1 MSKSQASNGRGQ
13 AADGCGASAAD
24 MIEPDL
30 TLQLA
35 PIGMQGSG
43 IDGQAVYSA
52 LLDAHADQVRERVMS
67 TQRTGDTM
75 QLPQLRE
82 ANAQLLLAAL
92 EAASLTKLA
101 VREYAAL
108 ARTSCRDALTHT
120 PDRALMHDRLEQ
132 AVSLARRR
140 GNRVAVFFIDLDDF
154 KQINDTLG
162 HAAGDEALRLVARRL
177 ESVVRD
183 SDTVSR
189 HGGDE
194 FLVLLTDVGQPSDAT
209 AVAAS
214 VLAALAE
221 PAQVSGHAIVLSAS
235 LGVAIFPD
243 DGDDVDSLVA
253 RADAAMYQAKYAG
266 GQRFICGRDPHAP
279 GAAPAGGGNG
289 ASRHARERKHSLT
302 VEHSAGYRELH
313 EANAR
318 LESAARSAH
327 EKEARARHAQHPQI
341 AKLTSARAVLRQPL
355 EPIRRA
361 AALLEHALA
370 DKGLLTR
377 LQGIIEGQLA
387 RLSLL
392 IDDVHGGAGA
402 SVRKPGDERGTVD
415 LLDILCLAVAQS
427 GRTLTARRQTLTRVM
442 DHAQPVQLAGGLG
455 DAFAAHAQHV
465 RDQLLGH
472 HQLVAGQ
479 PVQRQQQPAAQLLV
493 DGVVAIA
500 HGRLR
505 HLRDQGL
512 AVAQHQV
519 QQITMARDLIIEAAT
534 RQPVGLAA
542 ALHDRLGLQFRGRD
556 FQKLRREPM
565 RQQCLD
571 AVRGGHRRQGL
582 EQVVQV
588 GARLQARPSRSPPGC
603 TASRWPRHRAGC
615 PRTATPCARRRTA
628 GSRSRPGCCR
638 SRGDRPAGT

>member
-1 MSKSQASNGRGQ
+1 MIMSKSQASNGRGQ
-13 AADGCGASAAD
+13 AAGGSGASAGD

-30 TLQLA
+30 ALQLA
-35 PIGMQGSG
+35 PIGMQGSS
-43 IDGQAVYSA
+43 IDGPAVYSA

-75 QLPQLRE
+75 RLPQLRE
-82 ANAQLLLAAL
+82 ANAQLLRAAL

-108 ARTSCRDALTHT
+108 ARTSSRDALTHT
-120 PDRALMHDRLEQ
+120 PDRALMQDRLEQ

-140 GNRVAVFFIDLDDF
+140 GNRIAVFFIDLDDF

-177 ESVVRD
+177 EAVVRD

-266 GQRFICGRDPHAP
+266 GQRFICCRDPHAP

-289 ASRHARERKHSLT
+289 ASRHARERKHSHT
-302 VEHSAGYRELH
+302 VEHSAGYRELR

-327 EKEARARHAQHPQI
+327 ENEARARQAQHPQI
-341 AKLTSARAVLRQPL
+341 AKLASARAVLRQPL

-361 AALLEHALA
+361 AALLEHAHA

-392 IDDVHGGAGA
+392 IDEVHGGAAA
-402 SVRKPGDERGTVD
+402 SARKPGDERGTVD
-415 LLDILCLAVAQS
+415 LLDILYLAVAQS
-427 GRTLTARRQTLTRVM
+427 GRTLTARRQTLTRQIPPGALRVRGDAARLAQAFSGLLANASAYTAPGGAITLSARM
-442 DHAQPVQLAGGLG
+442 HAEMVTVTVANQGLG
-455 DAFAAHAQHV
+455 LSPHALPGNRDSLPDDSVAMGSSHPRLAVV
-465 RDQLLGH
+465 RDLVQAYGGT
-472 HQLVAGQ
+472 VAGSSAGKNQ
-479 PVQRQQQPAAQLLV
+479 GSALV
-493 DGVVAIA
+493 VTLPKA
-500 HGRLR
+500 
-505 HLRDQGL
+505 
-512 AVAQHQV
+512 
-519 QQITMARDLIIEAAT
+519 
-534 RQPVGLAA
+534 
-542 ALHDRLGLQFRGRD
+542 
-556 FQKLRREPM
+556 
-565 RQQCLD
+565 
-571 AVRGGHRRQGL
+571 
-582 EQVVQV
+582 
-588 GARLQARPSRSPPGC
+588 
-603 TASRWPRHRAGC
+603 
-615 PRTATPCARRRTA
+615 
-628 GSRSRPGCCR
+628 
-638 SRGDRPAGT
+638 